1 MKILFTSTGKGW
13 SSRID
18 PRFGRAEFLLLYNT
32 NDNTLT
38 VIDNTSVTN
47 KAHGAGSATAR
58 KVYDLA
64 PDVIITGNGP
74 GDNAAVILKHLNVK
88 IFVNAHNYSIK
99 EALKMFNEGSLELLP
114 FSEKS

>member
-18 PRFGRAEFLLLYNT
+18 PRFGRADFLLLYETENDMLT
-32 NDNTLT
+32 VFDNTL
-38 VIDNTSVTN
+38 VTK
-47 KAHGAGSATAR
+47 KAHGAGSATAK
-58 KVYDLA
+58 KVYELA

-88 IFVNAHNYSIK
+88 IYVNAHKYSIK
-99 EALKMFNEGSLELLP
+99 EALTKFNEGSLELLP